1 MVKETR
7 QKWNISMSHAPKKQ
21 STGGYKGAKKDKHEN
36 RDKGNKQKKKQTPSW
51 TQLSKKK

>member
-1 MVKETR
+1 
-7 QKWNISMSHAPKKQ
+7 MSHAPKKQ